1 MNFSRHRIV
10 AKSPHRII
18 ALSPHRI
25 IAILVLALALLP
37 AQARA
42 HLKLESSSPAQ
53 GDTVRQ
59 PLSQLTLTFSEAVDE
74 SFLTVTILDAF
85 GRELGVA
92 MNVHPIGASP
102 SKQYMVMLDT
112 PLAGGAFTV
121 KWKSVGKDG
130 HAVTGM
136 FDFLILSDTPASSPS
151 PSPSPSTEIHPP
163 EHGGHHA
170 ESTDIAPIFR
180 PETSLLW
187 MFARWLNFTALV
199 LIVGAVAFRFGVLE
213 RARVQLGEVV
223 STDVDDAVRR
233 LALVSAA
240 VVIVS
245 NVLRLWL
252 QFGSVHGPERFFEG
266 TLLSTLILKGGWGKA
281 WLAQTIAAAAYL
293 VSVAIKT
300 DDRSDSWYSAIPFAV
315 VAASAP
321 AFSGHAAAVQQM
333 AIVPILDDAVHVIT
347 ASAWLG
353 TLAVMMFAAL
363 PRVLRSEDGFV
374 KLAGMVKVFS
384 PLALVMAGIA
394 VFTGAMNAFIHI
406 NAFSEFW
413 TTPYGRLLALKIGV
427 VVLTMTM
434 GAYNWRVVKPALGT
448 EAASRDLKRSARSEV
463 AMGAIIV
470 VITALLVATPIP

>member
-1 MNFSRHRIV
+1 MAFSLHRIN
-10 AKSPHRII
+10 ALSHHRII
-18 ALSPHRI
+18 G
-25 IAILVLALALLP
+25 ILVLALALLP

-74 SFLTVTILDAF
+74 AFLTISILDAF
-85 GRELGVA
+85 GREIGVA
-92 MNVHPIGASP
+92 MNVHPIGPLP

-136 FDFLILSDTPASSPS
+136 FDFLILSTEPPSSSPS
-151 PSPSPSTEIHPP
+151 NTAHPP
-163 EHGGHHA
+163 EHGGHHT
-170 ESTDIAPIFR
+170 ESTDIAPLFR

-199 LIVGAVAFRFGVLE
+199 LMVGAVAFRFGVLE
-213 RARVQLGEVV
+213 RARIQLGEVV
-223 STDVDDAVRR
+223 ATDVDDAVRR
-233 LALVSAA
+233 LALLSAA

-266 TLLSTLILKGGWGKA
+266 ELLSALILKGGWGKA
-281 WLAQTIAAAAYL
+281 WLAQTVAAAAYL

-315 VAASAP
+315 VAAAAP

-353 TLAVMMFAAL
+353 TLAVMMFAAV
-363 PRVLRSEDGFV
+363 PRVLRAEDGFV
-374 KLAGMVKVFS
+374 KLAAMVNIFS

-413 TTPYGRLLALKIGV
+413 TTPYGRLLAIKIGLV
-427 VVLTMTM
+427 LLTMTM